1 MQKIKS
7 CLEQYKEITLAL
19 INLLQTEDYDSL
31 DGLLDNRQNL
41 IDEISQMSYTKETM
55 NKIYKELQIQQ
66 LQDELNMEMNKKR
79 EEVKVN
85 IENLMAKKN
94 ATKGY
99 TNGFKVESLF
109 FNKKI

>member
-7 CLEQYKEITLAL
+7 CLKQYKEITLAL
-19 INLLQTEDYDSL
+19 INLLQTEEYDLL

-41 IDEISQMSYTKETM
+41 IDEISQMSYTKATM

-66 LQDELNMEMNKKR
+66 LQDELNMVMNKKR

-85 IENLMAKKN
+85 IEILIAKKN
-94 ATKGY
+94 ATKEY